1 MKRITG
7 KYTRDDNFADVYCN
21 NAVYTI
27 ARSTG
32 EWGVLH
38 VGERSAMGQ
47 ILDQDTYDRLAAE
60 AEKEGT
66 FELC

>member
-1 MKRITG
+1 MEIRG
-7 KYTRDDNFADVYCN
+7 KYTRDENFTDVYCN

-27 ARSTG
+27 ARATG
-32 EWGVLH
+32 DWGVLR

-47 ILDQDTYDRLAAE
+47 ILDQATYNRLAAE

-66 FELC
+66 FELR